1 MRPDPYVDNTPL
13 EKTFEDLFVGA
24 DGNNAPVIGKISTS
38 SNDPTNRYASVGIS
52 CAILSLR

>member
-24 DGNNAPVIGKISTS
+24 DGNK
-38 SNDPTNRYASVGIS
+38 
-52 CAILSLR
+52 CACKWQNIDQLE